1 MPNLLTTFL
10 PLLAIANLISCD
22 QQGLEV
28 VQMARA
34 GVQNAMDWARAYS
47 SPLGSGQD
55 LNNFYVGV
63 ALGDCVKLYEDTEPR
78 LERLVSGDQEYCT
91 RDDAVTWLSGA
102 VASHRSCLDGL
113 EEKGSLFASNGGGE
127 VARNLTVLLGEA
139 LAFYGSNKTDLGNKS
154 NGRQKRPN
162 RNPGGLLAAW
172 NAATSK
178 ADLVVAQDG
187 SGSHKTINEAV
198 AAVGRMGR
206 RRPER
211 VVIHV
216 RAGVYNER
224 VEIGRNLR
232 HLMFVGDG
240 MDKTIVTGSRNVVD
254 GATTLSSATF
264 GNSYSL
270 MDRFDGRWNRCGRIL
285 LIMRSMRQTCTSSVP
300 QVCGIEASSGRS
312 CFLVCKH
319 YLDSVNV
326 VLVAANCHKS
336 NSPRE
341 NHAVIDVGICIDKVL
356 FLTSTQDCFKSSWST
371 HKSVHLKEKLS
382 ALGLG
387 APGEQNSA
395 SPNDGWLYCLKKGQ
409 ARTPKLPHFD
419 WTGSLRPYPI
429 SRRRAVPADINQ
441 PDWAIDGIP
450 KIEPNSDLQ
459 HVVEIKTPELIDRMR
474 EACRIAREVLDAAA
488 RVVRPG
494 VTTDE
499 IDDVVHEATIAA
511 GGYPSPLNYHFF
523 PKSCCTSINE
533 VICHGI
539 PDARK
544 LEDGDI
550 VNVDVTVY
558 YKGVHGD
565 LNETFFVGNVDEA
578 SRQLVQCTYE
588 CLEKA
593 IAIVKPGV
601 RFREIGEVI
610 NRHASMAGFS
620 VVKSICGHGIGELF
634 HCAPNIPHYA
644 RNKAVGVM
652 KAGQTYTIEPMIN
665 AGVWRDRM
673 WPDGWTAVTADG
685 KRSAQFEHT
694 LLEKKTETE
703 TLPDQASSAWRSS
716 ARRGTIWGAGGHRS
730 TLVTE
735 ASTATSLARARALTW
750 TASIATTVKTSVAE
764 HTATTTMRITV
775 VFPAGRGWGGDGRG
789 GEGGDGGIGGGG
801 GRGRGI
807 GGGGR
812 GGGGG
817 GAEEEEEGFGG
828 EEEGWHWKGG
838 GGGGGE
844 RECSASKGGMG

>member
-270 MDRFDGRWNRCGRIL
+270 MCPKCVEL
-285 LIMRSMRQTCTSSVP
+285 KL
-300 QVCGIEASSGRS
+300 
-312 CFLVCKH
+312 
-319 YLDSVNV
+319 
-326 VLVAANCHKS
+326 
-336 NSPRE
+336 PRE
-341 NHAVIDVGICIDKVL
+341 GAAFC
-356 FLTSTQDCFKSSWST
+356 TQDCFKSSWST

-511 GGYPSPLNYHFF
+511 ERMAFGFSNALPISSRCLGFRYSYFVIGVLPIIFYCRSSKDELVVTTPSWRISVSTKLSFF
-523 PKSCCTSINE
+523 PEILLHVGTSFMSINE